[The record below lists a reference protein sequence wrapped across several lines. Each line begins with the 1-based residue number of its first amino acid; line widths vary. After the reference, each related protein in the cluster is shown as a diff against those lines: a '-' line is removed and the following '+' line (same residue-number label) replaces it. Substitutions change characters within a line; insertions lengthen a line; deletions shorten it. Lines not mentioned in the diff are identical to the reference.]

1 MEGRGTKRF
10 LRRKGGNH
18 GEVMCLDDSM
28 ARASEVVGGTPSS
41 WINGVRSS
49 TTFFDLG
56 SLPTIQQLCENR
68 RWIGSVLVEAHRGPN
83 PYICPRCSSRQS
95 SLSRKQPKAAST
107 SSNRGCSLRKRFRC
121 DYLYDTG
128 YHRKEAYRQFLRCRW
143 RRG

>member
-68 RWIGSVLVEAHRGPN
+68 GGSAPSWSRRTEVPIHIYVPDVAVDSLHYQGSNPKQLPHRPIGGVH
-83 PYICPRCSSRQS
+83 
-95 SLSRKQPKAAST
+95 
-107 SSNRGCSLRKRFRC
+107 
-121 DYLYDTG
+121 
-128 YHRKEAYRQFLRCRW
+128 
-143 RRG
+143 